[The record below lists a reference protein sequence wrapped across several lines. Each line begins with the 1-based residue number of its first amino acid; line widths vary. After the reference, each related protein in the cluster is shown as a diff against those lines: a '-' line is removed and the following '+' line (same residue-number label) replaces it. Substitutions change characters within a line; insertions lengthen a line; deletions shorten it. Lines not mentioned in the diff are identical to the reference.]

1 MAVRVATSSLSAV
14 VRSLTVTSAPLCA
27 GRPAPTPYDSVVND
41 ATPSTAEALRA
52 ALAGL
57 LDGLPPSQAAQAVD
71 RLIANYRGTTPTDA
85 PLLRD
90 RSDVAAYAAYRMPA
104 TFEAVRA
111 ALEALADAAPYW
123 EPASQLDV
131 GGGTGAAVWA
141 AEAVWEQRPGTPRT
155 TTVLDWAA
163 PALDLGKELAAGSP
177 AVGPRTAEWR
187 RARIGGAL
195 KLAEADLVTVSYVL
209 KELTERDRAA
219 LVDETARA
227 GQAVVIVEPGTPDGY
242 LRIIEARDQLIAA
255 GLRVVAPCPHS
266 GRCPIEQGTDWCH
279 FAARVSRS
287 SLHRQVKGG
296 SLPYEDEKF
305 SYVAAVRFDA
315 PPAEALR
322 AQAPLVDALPVPA
335 RVIRKP
341 QIRKG
346 QVLLDLCTVDD
357 GLLRTIVAK
366 RQGPLYRA
374 ARDTA
379 WGDAW
384 PPDTD

>member
-1 MAVRVATSSLSAV
+1 MNPAESESATGTATL
-14 VRSLTVTSAPLCA
+14 
-27 GRPAPTPYDSVVND
+27 PA
-41 ATPSTAEALRA
+41 AEALRA

-57 LDGLPPSQAAQAVD
+57 LDGLPPKQAAGAVE

-85 PLLRD
+85 PVLRD

-111 ALEALADAAPYW
+111 ALAALADAAPGW
-123 EPASQLDV
+123 APGSHVDV

-141 AEAVWEQRPGTPRT
+141 ADATWAAERRPGGEEPRSTPRT
-155 TTVLDWAA
+155 TTVLDWAEPALALGRELAASGA
-163 PALDLGKELAAGSP
+163 PALRATD
-177 AVGPRTAEWR
+177 WR
-187 RARIGGAL
+187 RARIGGEL
-195 KLAEADLVTVSYVL
+195 KLPESDLVTVSYVL
-209 KELTERDRAA
+209 KELTERDRTA
-219 LVDETARA
+219 LVAEAARA

-255 GLRVVAPCPHS
+255 GYRIAAPCPHD
-266 GRCPIEQGTDWCH
+266 GACPIERGTDWCH

-287 SLHRQVKGG
+287 SLHRRIKGG

-305 SYVAAVRFDA
+305 SYVAAVRFEA
-315 PPAEALR
+315 RPA
-322 AQAPLVDALPVPA
+322 DA
-335 RVIRKP
+335 RVTRKP

-346 QVLLDLCTVDD
+346 QVLLDLCTRDD
-357 GLLRTIVAK
+357 GLRRETVTK
-366 RQGPLYRA
+366 RHGSLYRE

-384 PPDTD
+384 PPAGV